1 MQHTVEQLIK
11 KINAMHDKALE
22 LHRERN
28 KYSKLSDKSYDKSLC
43 NHMLEQIQ
51 QMSLE
56 IAYDKEGD
64 EIKTEMEYKND

>member
-28 KYSKLSDKSYDKSLC
+28 KYSKLSDNPYDKSLC
-43 NHMLEQIQ
+43 NHAGTDTTNGFRNCLR
-51 QMSLE
+51 
-56 IAYDKEGD
+56 
-64 EIKTEMEYKND
+64 

>member
-28 KYSKLSDKSYDKSLC
+28 KYSKLSDKSYDKSTK
-43 NHMLEQIQ
+43 
-51 QMSLE
+51 
-56 IAYDKEGD
+56 A
-64 EIKTEMEYKND
+64 KNNESASSD